1 MDAIKSIDPDQSLQ
15 KRITELKKVPEKDLK
30 AYKENIDKLYQEF
43 LDKIIYITDIDDPEE
58 VKVLDNLKKYQ
69 NSDVYDKLV
78 ILSEFINASMHSEL
92 T

>member
-1 MDAIKSIDPDQSLQ
+1 MDAIKSIDSDQSLQ

-78 ILSEFINASMHSEL
+78 ILSEFNNASMHSEL